1 MKVLREGP
9 VRITKTS
16 IDAAW
21 RRRAAGL
28 RIMIGDAECRGLAL
42 VVNPTG
48 MTWRFDYKPRG
59 TNACTGKRFASQ
71 SITIGTPESHSA
83 DDARRAASG
92 MKGQAKAGGDL
103 AGERKAKIA
112 ASA

>member
-1 MKVLREGP
+1 MRVPREGP
-9 VRITKTS
+9 VRITKAT

-21 RRRAAGL
+21 RRRL
-28 RIMIGDAECRGLAL
+28 RDQRLMLGDAECRGLAL

-59 TNACTGKRFASQ
+59 IDSAPGRGFASQ
-71 SITIGTPESHSA
+71 PIPSGTPESHPV
-83 DDARRAASG
+83 DDARHIAAG
-92 MKGQAKAGGDL
+92 MKGRAKAGTDL

-112 ASA
+112 A